1 MDSLNHLRPTPA
13 LIVAMT
19 ALVLALSGGAIAAKD
34 KIQTADIAKGAV
46 TTNKIAD
53 GAVTSRQIAGKT
65 IKGNRIKDGGVKAEQ
80 IADGTITG
88 AKIADGAISGAKL
101 ADGGISGAKLA
112 DGTIT
117 GAKVADGTI
126 TGAKVADDTLD
137 DENMSDYEV
146 IGDNALI
153 RVTATDG
160 ATAAAARVAAP
171 EIPLYQKGQLRIY
184 GKCFR
189 ATGTDELF
197 GVMYIATSAPGAI
210 LDSSPGDALQGGPTA
225 ADFLNPNTLEEDR
238 ELADETVTGTDTEFR
253 LADDDA
259 WRAFAPDGT
268 SLAGV
273 PSLAVKNG
281 NLPGG
286 NGVYGAGNV
295 CLFGGAITG

>member
-80 IADGTITG
+80 IADG
-88 AKIADGAISGAKL
+88 AISGAKL
-101 ADGGISGAKLA
+101 ADGGISGAKL
-112 DGTIT
+112 
-117 GAKVADGTI
+117 ADGTI